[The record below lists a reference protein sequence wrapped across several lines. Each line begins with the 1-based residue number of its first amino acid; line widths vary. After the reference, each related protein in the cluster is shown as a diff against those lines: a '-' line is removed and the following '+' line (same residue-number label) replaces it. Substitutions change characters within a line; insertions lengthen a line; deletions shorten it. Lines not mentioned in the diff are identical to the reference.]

1 MRPLQ
6 QAIPLSPISP
16 EKLGVQLED
25 PYVVIYRQIHALC
38 SEDDSMVELLERSSC
53 YGGSAWARFHYS
65 KSPLVLSSRNVGE
78 WFRYL
83 VKPGR
88 ADLDLISSKRSAGI
102 ESVLVRGDE
111 VEISYAGLGGGGV
124 GATLS
129 RARAGDV
136 IRHEVTD
143 SGGGKVARGTI
154 VVPRRERLIIGVDDT
169 DSKTTGATWSLVHNI
184 ASRVDRPEARYITH
198 ALVQLFPVPTKT
210 QNCVSTVVEFAY
222 LPGRSEE
229 MLADFKA
236 LLQRYTVSQ
245 QTGMAVLRGF
255 QASKLLPFSLRC
267 KRERVQYEDTLQ
279 IAGEAGVEIAV
290 EGLGLIGAVAAL
302 PFFARPDESVVPG
315 ME

>member
-1 MRPLQ
+1 
-6 QAIPLSPISP
+6 
-16 EKLGVQLED
+16 VQLED
-25 PYVVIYRQIHALC
+25 PYVVVYQQIHALC
-38 SEDDSMVELLERSSC
+38 SEDDSMVEILERSSC

-78 WFRYL
+78 WFRYI

-143 SGGGKVARGTI
+143 SGGGRVARGTI

-169 DSKTTGATWSLVHNI
+169 DSKTKGATWSLVHNI
-184 ASRVDRPEARYITH
+184 AALVERHEARYISH
-198 ALVQLFPVPTKT
+198 ALVQLFPVPNKT
-210 QNCVSTVVEFAY
+210 QNCVSTVVEFAC
-222 LPGRSEE
+222 LPGRSAG
-229 MLADFKA
+229 MISDFKE
-236 LLQRYTVSQ
+236 LLQTYTVSQ

-255 QASKLLPFSLRC
+255 QASRLLPFALRC
-267 KRERVQYEDTLQ
+267 KQERVQYEDALQ
-279 IAGEAGVEIAV
+279 MAREAGVEIAL
-290 EGLGLIGAVAAL
+290 EGRGLIGAVAAL
-302 PFFARPDESVVPG
+302 PFFARPDESVAPG

>member
-1 MRPLQ
+1 
-6 QAIPLSPISP
+6 
-16 EKLGVQLED
+16 VQLED
-25 PYVVIYRQIHALC
+25 PYVVVYQQIHALC

-65 KSPLVLSSRNVGE
+65 QGPMVLSSRNVGE

-184 ASRVDRPEARYITH
+184 ACRVERPEARYITH

-210 QNCVSTVVEFAY
+210 QNCVSTVVEFAC

-229 MLADFKA
+229 MLVDFKA
-236 LLQRYTVSQ
+236 LLRRYTVSQ
-245 QTGMAVLRGF
+245 HTGMAVLRGF
-255 QASKLLPFSLRC
+255 QASKLLSFAMRC
-267 KRERVQYEDTLQ
+267 KRERVQYEDALQ
-279 IAGEAGVEIAV
+279 IAKEAGVEIAL
-290 EGLGLIGAVAAL
+290 EGRGLIGAVAAL

>member
-1 MRPLQ
+1 
-6 QAIPLSPISP
+6 
-16 EKLGVQLED
+16 VQLED
-25 PYVVIYRQIHALC
+25 PYVVVYRQIHALC
-38 SEDDSMVELLERSSC
+38 SEDDSRVELLERSSC

-169 DSKTTGATWSLVHNI
+169 DSKTVGATWSLVHNI
-184 ASRVDRPEARYITH
+184 AARVDRPEARYITH

-210 QNCVSTVVEFAY
+210 QNCVSTVVEFAC
-222 LPGRSEE
+222 LPGRSAG
-229 MLADFKA
+229 MVADFKA

-245 QTGMAVLRGF
+245 QTGMAMLRNF
-255 QASKLLPFSLRC
+255 EASKLLPFALRC
-267 KRERVQYEDTLQ
+267 KRERVQYEDALQ
-279 IAGEAGVEIAV
+279 IAREAGVEIAM
-290 EGLGLIGAVAAL
+290 EGRGLIGAVAAL